1 MEKKLAMMEVERFAI
16 HDGPG
21 IRSTVFLQGC
31 PLRCPWCANP
41 ESQTIG
47 KKRMY
52 YEKKCTGCGRCLENC
67 PNHALNVQDGKLVCD
82 KKLCT
87 QCGNCQKA
95 CLNDAVSFSGIE
107 MSVEEVKQA
116 VLRDRDY
123 YEESGGGVTIS
134 GGECFVQFDGLMQ
147 LLKAFK
153 EENLHTAVETCGQ
166 TKLEYIKEAFPYIDL
181 FLFDLKHV
189 DPERFHEV
197 TKGSLADI
205 LNNIKYIANEDPDK
219 IVIRVPVVPDF
230 NYDDKTIHGILSF
243 AKEQGIKE
251 VHLLPYHTFGIN
263 KYHQM

>member
-1 MEKKLAMMEVERFAI
+1 
-16 HDGPG
+16 
-21 IRSTVFLQGC
+21 
-31 PLRCPWCANP
+31 
-41 ESQTIG
+41 
-47 KKRMY
+47 MY
-52 YEKKCTGCGRCLENC
+52 YEKKCTGCGRCLNNC
-67 PNHALNVQDGKLVCD
+67 PNHALSVQDGKLVCD

-134 GGECFVQFDGLMQ
+134 GGECFVQFDGLMK
-147 LLKAFK
+147 LLKTFK

-181 FLFDLKHV
+181 FLFDLKHI

-197 TKGSLADI
+197 TKGNLPDI

-219 IVIRVPVVPDF
+219 IVIRVPVIPDF

-263 KYHQM
+263 KYHQMGILYPMKATESLTNDDLNAYKKMGEDMGLHMKIGG